1 MRAGGTR
8 TGGPRTWEVEAA
20 ILADDHPS
28 LSSFVISASWSVTC
42 RLVARVAA
50 PDPAAITVAR
60 GTP

>member
-1 MRAGGTR
+1 M
-8 TGGPRTWEVEAA
+8 WEVEAA

-42 RLVARVAA
+42 LLVARAA
-50 PDPAAITVAR
+50 TPDPAAVTVAQ

>member
-1 MRAGGTR
+1 M
-8 TGGPRTWEVEAA
+8 WKVEAA

-42 RLVARVAA
+42 RLVARAAA
-50 PDPAAITVAR
+50 PDAAAITVAR